1 MKLLP
6 KVHKLTDTAS
16 PTNLDK
22 LTERPIIT
30 AHSWTTSNPSRLLG
44 TELDNIIF
52 QLKTV
57 FKERN
62 IPFPLIYNSTDLLDL
77 LHDFYRDDIG
87 KYTLTTF
94 HFTSLYKNISYPDTI
109 NAIIISCK
117 LLNLPT
123 FLQRPFT

>member
-30 AHSWTTSNPSRLLG
+30 AHRLTTSNPSRLLG

-62 IPFPLIYNSTDLLDL
+62 IPFPLIYNSTDLLNL
-77 LHDFYRDDIG
+77 QHDFYIDDID

-94 HFTSLYKNISYPDTI
+94 DFTSLYMNYEHFIP
-109 NAIIISCK
+109 
-117 LLNLPT
+117 
-123 FLQRPFT
+123 RHR